1 MLREL
6 RWKRRGRHWL
16 FFLFVVLPMLCVF
29 PYIRGVN
36 NPNEFVRVFTVM
48 AMVEGRTF
56 RIDDQVQ
63 TWGWVND
70 MAKVKS
76 KEDGRDHYFMVKGPA
91 ILYPGLPGY
100 FVFSKIVAPVL
111 GKKYPGKPAQ
121 RAAFTD
127 EERRWWLQMS
137 TWAMR
142 LSGSQLPCLLFL
154 LWFERYL
161 RDFTRDSAIRYTA
174 VAAAGLGTNF
184 LAYVNMF
191 ASHSQYASVAFLA
204 FALTERELRLS
215 RGDLGAMRPSKAF
228 LAGFFTSACVAFEYH
243 ALFGTLILSLFA
255 TFVYFRPLRF
265 VAHLLGKLG
274 MQRMKELVPRGTS
287 FSPKCLL
294 AFALGGFVNI
304 PHVMYFHWRAYGNPF
319 TPGHQVLETAQFAAE
334 HKQGLWGILWPSWDH
349 VVNLA
354 VNPGFGFFG
363 MSPFMWLGLLAV
375 VYLVLSPGKP
385 SASERNHLRVITLVW
400 FAVCAVCMGVNAGF
414 IEWRAGWTI
423 GPRYLVVCAPFFAF
437 GAACALE
444 RFAQKGRARRALAR
458 GVGGGLCL
466 ASILTIGAVSITYDT
481 LPTEIQRPLAQF
493 TIPLAR
499 VAMVPHHV
507 GEWFGWNTPTFWY
520 VVCAAMLL
528 TPIVATLTSQP
539 SETTGRQLARY
550 GSFALAFAIGM
561 VPAFWPTPDRSKLFV
576 VHPSSA
582 GLAQGW
588 EPPGRDRIALLR
600 EEAERYGS
608 RGIGP
613 CLWYRIADMERTISQ
628 DAAAA
633 RDEARARGGLTRAQC
648 PKSRWY

>member
-16 FFLFVVLPMLCVF
+16 FFLFLVLPMLCVF
-29 PYIRGVN
+29 PYIRVVN

-48 AMVEGRTF
+48 AMVEKHTF
-56 RIDDQVQ
+56 KIDDQVQ

-76 KEDGRDHYFMVKGPA
+76 NEDGQNHYFMVKGPA

-100 FVFSKIVAPVL
+100 FVFSKIVAPLL
-111 GKKYPGKPAQ
+111 GKHYPGDPKD
-121 RAAFTD
+121 RARYTD
-127 EERRWWLQMS
+127 EDRRWWLQMS

-154 LWFERYL
+154 FWFERYL
-161 RDFTRDSAIRYTA
+161 RHFTRDSAIRLTA

-191 ASHSQYASVAFLA
+191 ASHSQYAAVAFLA
-204 FALTERELRLS
+204 FALTEREWRLS
-215 RGDLGAMRPSKAF
+215 RGDLRQMRPAKAL
-228 LAGFFTSACVAFEYH
+228 LAGFCTSACVAFEYH

-255 TFVYFRPLRF
+255 TFVFWSPLRF

-274 MQRMKELVPRGTS
+274 VASMRALVPRDTS
-287 FSPKCLL
+287 FTPKSLL
-294 AFALGGFVNI
+294 AFAFGGFLNI

-349 VVNLA
+349 VIPLA
-354 VNPGFGFFG
+354 IHPGFGFFG
-363 MSPFMWLGLLAV
+363 MSPYMVLGLLAV
-375 VYLVLSPGKP
+375 IVLLLRPGRG
-385 SASERNHLRVITLVW
+385 AHAERNHLRVITLVW
-400 FAVCAVCMGVNAGF
+400 FAFCAMCMGVNAGF

-437 GAACALE
+437 GAACVLE
-444 RFAQKGRARRALAR
+444 RLAQQSRRARALAR
-458 GVGGGLCL
+458 GIGGGLCL
-466 ASILTIGAVSITYDT
+466 ASVLTIGAVSITYDT
-481 LPTEIQRPLAQF
+481 LPTNIERPLAQF

-499 VAMVPHHV
+499 VGMVPHHL
-507 GEWFGWNTPTFWY
+507 GEWIGWNTPTFWY

-528 TPIVATLTSQP
+528 TPVVATLSSQAGD
-539 SETTGRQLARY
+539 TDRRAALRVA
-550 GSFALAFAIGM
+550 SFVVAFAIGM
-561 VPAFWPTPDRSKLFV
+561 IPAFSPPADGSRLFV

-582 GLAQGW
+582 GLAQSW
-588 EPPGRDRIALLR
+588 EPAGRDRIALLR
-600 EEAERYGS
+600 EEAERFGA

-628 DAAAA
+628 DVAAA
-633 RDEARARGGLTRAQC
+633 RAEARARGGTPRSQC
-648 PKSRWY
+648 PKSRF